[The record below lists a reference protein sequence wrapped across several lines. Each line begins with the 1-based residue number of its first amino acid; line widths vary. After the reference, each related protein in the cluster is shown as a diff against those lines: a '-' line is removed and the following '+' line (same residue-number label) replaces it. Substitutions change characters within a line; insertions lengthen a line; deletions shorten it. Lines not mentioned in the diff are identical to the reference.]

1 MKIGFIGLGNVGGKL
16 AGSLLR
22 NNFDLTVRD
31 LDENL
36 TNSLKDLGAK
46 VAKSPK
52 ELAEQSDLIITS
64 LPSPEVSAEVMESE
78 DGILNGLSEKKIWL
92 EMSTTD
98 ENEVKRLG
106 KKVIEKKAIPLDGP
120 VSGGCHRAATGN
132 IAIFVGGERKAFEKI
147 LPALTVMGR
156 KILHTGELGTA
167 SVLKVITNYLASA
180 HLVALGE
187 AWTVAKKSNLDLAK
201 TYKGIAISSG
211 NSFVHETESQV
222 ILNGSYNINFTMDLV
237 LKDTSLFDNLAK
249 KLNAPLEISPQIV
262 EIFKDGQKK
271 YGSRAWSSMIVKR
284 MEDLNNIN
292 FPSDIKKLNDEE
304 LKVLSEEVR
313 SEMID
318 AVSKTG
324 GHLGAGLGV
333 VELTVAI
340 HATFDTPHDRLIW
353 DVGHQAYPHKI
364 LTGRKNKI
372 HTIRQK
378 EGLAPFPAI
387 SESEFDAFGVGHS
400 STSISAAL
408 GMTIGSN
415 DKALAVIG
423 DGALTAGMAV
433 DANVLIFER
442 IREEIKL
449 NKGPARAIELGY
461 EKALSAIIDANIT
474 TFITAVILFAIGSG
488 PVRGFSVTL
497 GLGIITSVF
506 TAIFVTR
513 LLIVIWFERRRPR
526 KVEV

>member
-36 TNSLKDLGAK
+36 TNSFRDLGAK

-52 ELAEQSDLIITS
+52 QLAEQSDLIITS
-64 LPSPEVSAEVMESE
+64 LPSPEVSAEVMEAD
-78 DGILNGLSEKKIWL
+78 DGILNGLSENKIWL

-98 ENEVKRLG
+98 ENEVKRIG
-106 KKVIEKKAIPLDGP
+106 KKVLAKNATPMDGP
-120 VSGGCHRAATGN
+120 VSGGCHRATTGN
-132 IAIFVGGERKAFEKI
+132 IAIFIGGERKAFEKI

-167 SVLKVITNYLASA
+167 SILKVVTNYLASV

-187 AWTVAKKSNLDLAK
+187 AWTIAKKSNLDLAK
-201 TYKGIAISSG
+201 TYEGIAISSG

-292 FPSDIKKLNDEE
+292 FRANGFPDELVDNE
-304 LKVLSEEVR
+304 TEE
-313 SEMID
+313 
-318 AVSKTG
+318 K
-324 GHLGAGLGV
+324 
-333 VELTVAI
+333 
-340 HATFDTPHDRLIW
+340 
-353 DVGHQAYPHKI
+353 
-364 LTGRKNKI
+364 
-372 HTIRQK
+372 
-378 EGLAPFPAI
+378 
-387 SESEFDAFGVGHS
+387 
-400 STSISAAL
+400 
-408 GMTIGSN
+408 
-415 DKALAVIG
+415 
-423 DGALTAGMAV
+423 
-433 DANVLIFER
+433 
-442 IREEIKL
+442 
-449 NKGPARAIELGY
+449 GY
-461 EKALSAIIDANIT
+461 EI
-474 TFITAVILFAIGSG
+474 
-488 PVRGFSVTL
+488 
-497 GLGIITSVF
+497 
-506 TAIFVTR
+506 
-513 LLIVIWFERRRPR
+513 
-526 KVEV
+526 